1 MVAFQSLGEKAKTM
15 VIMPDAF
22 NQRNKD
28 PATASLPYIPN
39 PSDRDSNES

>member
-28 PATASLPYIPN
+28 PATASLPCIPSPYDCN
-39 PSDRDSNES
+39 GNES